1 MLLIDY
7 VTKVW
12 SDFKKIKIKSITFLP
27 FWAVKSVSHL
37 TSKNVKQAIYFS
49 NSDVLLAMKTNHGI
63 SARHMTSLPKLI
75 NEVN

>member
-1 MLLIDY
+1 MI
-7 VTKVW
+7 
-12 SDFKKIKIKSITFLP
+12 SKKKKKKRVLP
-27 FWAVKSVSHL
+27 FCLFGRLNSFSHL